1 MPGETAI
8 LLCHP
13 IYIHLWG
20 DFIFRCTVS
29 FRTKR
34 LRVFQLNFWG
44 DINATGLRSQ
54 HNTNLL
60 LSNGRG
66 KNERLDTR
74 FFYNPLLLIIMNV
87 SSSINYTFLCTS
99 PGHPTPYALYIT
111 APFTSEEVHISL
123 WTQIFTFSPI
133 FSNFLFPF
141 QHFILLSVLLTGA
154 GWIEFASV
162 YFIFLLVPLED
173 RNKKESFQLG
183 VLFHHWLQD
192 KLYLYL

>member
-1 MPGETAI
+1 MPSETAI

-20 DFIFRCTVS
+20 DFLFRCTVS

-54 HNTNLL
+54 HNTKFL
-60 LSNGRG
+60 LSNGKG
-66 KNERLDTR
+66 KKNERLDTR

-99 PGHPTPYALYIT
+99 HEHPTPYALYIT
-111 APFTSEEVHISL
+111 NPFTSEEVYISL
-123 WTQIFTFSPI
+123 WTQIFLIFFSI
-133 FSNFLFPF
+133 FNISYSSPSYLLGLAELRLRLCILF
-141 QHFILLSVLLTGA
+141 S
-154 GWIEFASV
+154 
-162 YFIFLLVPLED
+162 Y
-173 RNKKESFQLG
+173 
-183 VLFHHWLQD
+183 
-192 KLYLYL
+192 